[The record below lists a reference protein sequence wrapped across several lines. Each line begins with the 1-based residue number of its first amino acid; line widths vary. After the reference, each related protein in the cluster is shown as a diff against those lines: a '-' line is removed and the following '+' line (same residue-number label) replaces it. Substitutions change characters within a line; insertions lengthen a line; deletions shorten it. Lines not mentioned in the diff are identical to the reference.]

1 MRCVFLLCLTLA
13 ALPLKA
19 QDTLRV
25 RLNEADSLFLRGN
38 LLLLAEHYR
47 INASKALELQAGLWD
62 NPTLSVELSTYNSN
76 RSRVLDVGK
85 GGEKIISLQQL
96 LYTAGKRNKR
106 VAFASEATRLTEYE
120 FAELMRTL
128 KFELRDRFFESLFLM
143 RTIRR
148 FSEQITVLRETV
160 EAFEKESARN
170 NISLKEVVRLKALLF
185 QLTNDRTEINLELTD
200 NQRVLRNLLG
210 TQAYILP
217 VSDSTRLARYRL
229 GPFTAD
235 DLKARAFRNRPD
247 LHVTESLARQAEL
260 GLSLEK
266 AQAVPDLQVGATYDQ
281 AGSYINNYVGISV
294 SSAIPLLNRNQG
306 NIRAARQHVDY
317 RRQLLDQKK
326 IELANEVV
334 TAVRKVEEVE
344 QASTGQRL
352 TEPLDQLSKGMYE
365 NFRKRNIS
373 LLEFVDFVETY
384 QETIR
389 EYNRLQ
395 ATRIKAYEELNFTVG
410 EELFH

>member
-1 MRCVFLLCLTLA
+1 
-13 ALPLKA
+13 
-19 QDTLRV
+19 
-25 RLNEADSLFLRGN
+25 
-38 LLLLAEHYR
+38 
-47 INASKALELQAGLWD
+47 
-62 NPTLSVELSTYNSN
+62 
-76 RSRVLDVGK
+76 
-85 GGEKIISLQQL
+85 
-96 LYTAGKRNKR
+96 
-106 VAFASEATRLTEYE
+106 
-120 FAELMRTL
+120 
-128 KFELRDRFFESLFLM
+128 
-143 RTIRR
+143 
-148 FSEQITVLRETV
+148 
-160 EAFEKESARN
+160 
-170 NISLKEVVRLKALLF
+170 
-185 QLTNDRTEINLELTD
+185 
-200 NQRVLRNLLG
+200 
-210 TQAYILP
+210 
-217 VSDSTRLARYRL
+217 
-229 GPFTAD
+229 
-235 DLKARAFRNRPD
+235 
-247 LHVTESLARQAEL
+247 
-260 GLSLEK
+260 
-266 AQAVPDLQVGATYDQ
+266 YDQ

-365 NFRKRNIS
+365 NFRKRNVS